1 VSDVSSGN
9 FPPQALPPG
18 SPADGVPPAPPGTLF
33 VLGPEGGYAVPR
45 RRYTLLFGRDREDVH
60 VPVGVDDP
68 TVSRRHGV
76 FTCTGPQ
83 SGWWL
88 RNTGKLPIELPDGAL
103 MLTGHSRTIEPG
115 YTPLVINCS
124 TQRSHLVEVRVTG
137 EADRR
142 PRSTATVET
151 IDPETVYELSPNERL
166 VLTALA
172 KPYLEGYERYPQPMT
187 WQETAGLVNASP
199 YCTKTWTHKSVANTV
214 EDVRERFHRRGVR
227 GLLRD
232 EVGANVGATLSVN
245 LIRELL
251 KTATLSAQ
259 DLELLGERD

>member
-1 VSDVSSGN
+1 MSHGS
-9 FPPQALPPG
+9 FPPQMLPPG
-18 SPADGVPPAPPGTLF
+18 SPAAEVPSAPPGTIF
-33 VLGPEGGYAVPR
+33 VLGPEGGYAVPP

-68 TVSRRHGV
+68 AVSRRHGV
-76 FTCTGPQ
+76 FACTGPD
-83 SGWWL
+83 GDWWL
-88 RNTGKLPIELPDGAL
+88 RNTGKLPIELPDGTL
-103 MLTGHSRTIEPG
+103 MLTGHMRIMEPG

-124 TQRSHLVEVRVTG
+124 KQRSHLVEVRLID

-142 PRSTATVET
+142 PRSTAKAKTVN
-151 IDPETVYELSPNERL
+151 PETVYELSPQERL

-172 KPYLEGYERYPQPMT
+172 KCYLEGYERYPQPMT
-187 WQETAGLVNASP
+187 WQETARLVNASP
-199 YCTKTWTHKSVANTV
+199 HSTKAWTHKSVANTV
-214 EDVRERFHRRGVR
+214 EDVRDRLRRDGVR

-232 EVGANVGATLSVN
+232 EVGVNVGATLSTN

-251 KTATLSAQ
+251 KTATLTAQ